1 MLVLNVKSLPSEHE
15 KVNLHTLKSK
25 TDVVKTI
32 DRTPLTLVH
41 NTTSSA
47 DSPFKLGAD
56 FSAEVLNE

>member
-1 MLVLNVKSLPSEHE
+1 M
-15 KVNLHTLKSK
+15 K
-25 TDVVKTI
+25 TV

-56 FSAEVLNE
+56 FNAEDLKDKPMDNTTFDKTTCIGAKNPQAL